1 MLKKIVAIFS
11 FACLII
17 GCANK
22 NTNNANTDNLSMDQI
37 EKSNAEMYMLVGTY
51 TSGESK
57 GIYVYK
63 LDTVSGT
70 SKYVSEIEVANP
82 SYLVLDQSE
91 KFVYAVTEDEG
102 VETSAANAF
111 TFDKKE
117 GKLSFINKQ
126 LTGGGAP
133 CYINIDASGKH
144 VVTANYLGGS
154 LTYFSVNENG
164 GLQAAS
170 EVISFSGKGADLERQ
185 KQSHIHCVQFTPDG
199 KYLFANDLGTDKIH
213 KFNVNDT
220 NERYLTVGTPA
231 AFTVKSASGP
241 RHLKFHPNNK
251 YAYLITELS
260 GDVIAFD
267 YKDGNLTEIQTIKA
281 DTLNV
286 KGSGDIGITPN
297 GKFLY
302 ASNRLK
308 GDGLAIFSINEADG
322 KLTKVGYQSTGIH
335 PRNFAITPNGKLL
348 LVACRDSDVIQVFKI
363 NENTGLLENTGH
375 DIKLDMPVCIKFASV
390 E

>member
-1 MLKKIVAIFS
+1 M
-11 FACLII
+11 
-17 GCANK
+17 GCGNK
-22 NTNNANTDNLSMDQI
+22 NANNNTENQSMDQV
-37 EKSNAEMYMLVGTY
+37 EKSDTEMYMLVGTY

-63 LDTVSGT
+63 LDTVTGT
-70 SKYVSEIEVANP
+70 SKYISEVKVDNP
-82 SYLVLDQSE
+82 SYLVLDPSE
-91 KFVYAVTEDEG
+91 KFVYSVTEDDG

-111 TFDKKE
+111 SFDKQD
-117 GKLSFINKQ
+117 GKLTFINKQ

-133 CYINIDASGKH
+133 CYINIDSEGKH
-144 VVTANYLGGS
+144 VVTANYSGGS
-154 LTYFSVNENG
+154 LTYFSVNEKG
-164 GLQAAS
+164 GLETAS
-170 EVISFSGKGADLERQ
+170 QVISFAGKGADTERQ

-199 KYLFANDLGTDKIH
+199 KFLFANDLGTDKIH
-213 KFNVNDT
+213 KFNVNESGD
-220 NERYLTVGTPA
+220 NFLSVGNPA
-231 AFTVKSASGP
+231 AFTVKGGSGP

-251 YAYLITELS
+251 FAYVITELS

-267 YKDGNLTEIQTIKA
+267 YNDGNLKEIQTIKA
-281 DTLNV
+281 DTVNA

-308 GDGLAIFSINEADG
+308 NDGLAIFSINEADG
-322 KLTKVGYQSTGIH
+322 KLTKVGYRTTGVH

-348 LVACRDSDVIQVFKI
+348 LVACRDNDVIQVFKI
-363 NENTGLLENTGH
+363 DENTGLLEDTGH
-375 DIKLDMPVCIKFASV
+375 DIKLDMPVCVKFASI

>member
-1 MLKKIVAIFS
+1 MLKKVVAIFS
-11 FACLII
+11 SVFLII
-17 GCANK
+17 GCGNK
-22 NTNNANTDNLSMDQI
+22 NANNNADNQSMDQI
-37 EKSNAEMYMLVGTY
+37 EKSDSEMYMLVGTY

-63 LDTVSGT
+63 LDTITGT
-70 SKYVSEIEVANP
+70 SKYISEIKVDNP

-91 KFVYAVTEDEG
+91 KFVYSVTEDEG
-102 VETSAANAF
+102 IGTSAANAF
-111 TFDKKE
+111 SFDKQD
-117 GKLSFINKQ
+117 GKLTFINKQ

-133 CYINIDASGKH
+133 CYINIDADGKH

-154 LTYFSVNENG
+154 LTYFSVNEAG
-164 GLQAAS
+164 GLETAS
-170 EVISFSGKGADLERQ
+170 QVISFSGKGTDVDRQ

-199 KYLFANDLGTDKIH
+199 KFLFANDLGTDKIH
-213 KFNVNDT
+213 KFNVNESGD
-220 NERYLTVGTPA
+220 NFLSVGSPA
-231 AFTVKSASGP
+231 AFSIKGGSGP

-251 YAYLITELS
+251 FAYVITELS

-267 YKDGNLTEIQTIKA
+267 YNDGNLKEIQTIKA
-281 DTLNV
+281 DTVNA

-308 GDGLAIFSINEADG
+308 NDGLAIFSINEADG
-322 KLTKVGYQSTGIH
+322 KLTKVGYRTTGVH

-363 NENTGLLENTGH
+363 DENTGLLEDTGH
-375 DIKLDMPVCIKFASV
+375 DINLDMPVCIKFASIK
-390 E
+390 